1 MEITY
6 KRNDKDIK
14 KIDEIKTGE
23 CFIFDKSLC
32 IKVDVKYHEEYFS
45 SCIYYPNIALSLDD
59 GLLFGI
65 EKGEKVKIVSVSAT
79 VHHD

>member
-14 KIDEIKTGE
+14 KIDEIETGE

-32 IKVDVKYHEEYFS
+32 MKVDVKYHEEYFS
-45 SCIYYPNIALSLDD
+45 KSAFYPNIALSLDD

-65 EKGEKVKIVSVSAT
+65 EKGEKVKIVSVSAI